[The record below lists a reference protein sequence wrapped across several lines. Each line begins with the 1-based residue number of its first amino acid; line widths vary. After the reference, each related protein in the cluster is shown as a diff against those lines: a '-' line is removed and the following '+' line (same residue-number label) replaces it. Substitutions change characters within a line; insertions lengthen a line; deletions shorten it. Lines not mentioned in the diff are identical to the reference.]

1 MKENWEINWVDYY
14 EKLGIPQTS
23 DDESIKKQYVYKNWI
38 LHSDLLK
45 QVPESIKEKANKE
58 LTDVNNA
65 YEVLKDPVKR
75 REYDQ
80 EWLKRNSKN
89 DSSGFQNEDNSNK
102 FRTESPEQRKT
113 EYKQKS
119 NSSVRNK
126 YRIILLSSACLIVIF
141 LLTWH
146 FAFSSTNKTPTSTV
160 NNSPSTTI
168 QLSSNDS
175 WVGDLSKVAGISLA
189 NIPPGSYVSDAYLGT
204 RTLVIKGNVL
214 TMDCEATT
222 GNSANFPQL
231 GTHTYQYVLLG
242 DWNTQPTLDECYEIY
257 LKDVVSG
264 NIYMPSFKNV
274 DGHGIIV
281 LGGDSYTLK

>member
-1 MKENWEINWVDYY
+1 MNESWKNDWKDYYKILQVDSLAEQEIITAAYRKLADKYHPDLNKKTASNKRMTEINIAY
-14 EKLGIPQTS
+14 EYLNDPEKR
-23 DDESIKKQYVYKNWI
+23 KQYDEEW
-38 LHSDLLK
+38 S
-45 QVPESIKEKANKE
+45 
-58 LTDVNNA
+58 
-65 YEVLKDPVKR
+65 R
-75 REYDQ
+75 R
-80 EWLKRNSKN
+80 NIKN
-89 DSSGFQNEDNSNK
+89 DSPGFQNVGNTNSEE
-102 FRTESPEQRKT
+102 TPPPEQPKT
-113 EYKQKS
+113 KYQQKS
-119 NSSVRNK
+119 KGSVRNK

-160 NNSPSTTI
+160 NNSPSTTF
-168 QLSSNDS
+168 QLPSNDS

-189 NIPPGSYVSDAYLGT
+189 DIPPGSYVSDAYLGT
-204 RTLVIKGNVL
+204 RTLVIKGNLL

-222 GNSANFPQL
+222 GNSADFPQL

-264 NIYMPSFKNV
+264 NIYMPSFTNM

-281 LGGDSYTLK
+281 LGGDSYTIK